1 MNFDKKR
8 TIPRYSA
15 IIIILATVGAAIVG
29 KAGYEMYFRFFPHFF
44 AEKRPF

>member
-29 KAGYEMYFRFFPHFF
+29 KAG
-44 AEKRPF
+44 